1 MDDADRAEASEPSI
15 DTVRGWVEQAA
26 LAAVDKSGR
35 DPVVLDVGDVLS
47 ITGWFLI
54 VDGSE
59 ERQVKTIVDEIEQR
73 VVDVGGPRPL
83 RVEGL
88 DTRQWVLMDYGDFLV
103 HVFTTETRRY
113 YELERLW
120 SDVPRLELEGL
131 LDIGRP

>member
-15 DTVRGWVEQAA
+15 DAVRGWVEQAA

-54 VDGSE
+54 VDGSG

-88 DTRQWVLMDYGDFLV
+88 DTRPWVLMDYGDFLV

>member
-54 VDGSE
+54 VDGSG
-59 ERQVKTIVDEIEQR
+59 ERQVKTIVDENEQR
-73 VVDVGGPRPL
+73 VFDVGGPRPL
-83 RVEGL
+83 RVEGH
-88 DTRQWVLMDYGDFLV
+88 DTRLWVLMDYGDFLV
-103 HVFTTETRRY
+103 HVFTRETRRY

>member
-54 VDGSE
+54 VDGSG

-103 HVFTTETRRY
+103 HVVTRETRRY

>member
-54 VDGSE
+54 VDGSG

-120 SDVPRLELEGL
+120 SDVPRHELEGL

>member
-54 VDGSE
+54 VDGSG

>member
-54 VDGSE
+54 VDGSG

-103 HVFTTETRRY
+103 HVFTRETRRY